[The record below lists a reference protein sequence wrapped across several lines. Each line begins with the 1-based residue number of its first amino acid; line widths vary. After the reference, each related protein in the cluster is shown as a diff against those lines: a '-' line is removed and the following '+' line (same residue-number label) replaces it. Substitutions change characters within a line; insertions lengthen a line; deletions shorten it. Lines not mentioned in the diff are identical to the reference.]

1 MRVHVIASGKHPNYT
16 IKKILTDKTREES
29 EYALNHGGI
38 YLSDIST
45 QESGLDI
52 EVKED
57 EKMEREMILD
67 LSTSKFVD
75 LIKIGHISVG
85 SESIKYNG
93 EDLSCANVKEK

>member
-38 YLSDIST
+38 YLSDINT

-67 LSTSKFVD
+67 LNASEFMD
-75 LIKIGHISVG
+75 LMNTGRISVR
-85 SESIKYNG
+85 SERLKYNG